1 MTLTL
6 RILNYDALE
15 NGGPLSIT
23 LNQSG
28 CSVGRRAAMD
38 WVLPDPER
46 HISGHHFDI
55 SFSEG
60 AYWLTDVSSNGT
72 FLQGQR
78 YRLEGPHRLTGSDQ
92 LLVGHYI
99 IGVELDAR
107 AQPQAQGQTHGLQT
121 PPMTH
126 PGPAAPTEDADPW
139 DFGPPLSPAPLAT
152 PAVNMPTPDMGDISQ
167 DFQPMHQ
174 PAPQPPP
181 VAPRPLQRPP
191 SPTTGDLS
199 GGAPMQPPNV
209 ASPHGAAPAPTPFM
223 AQPTP
228 QPQPQPQPQP
238 PQPAPPQTPAQGG
251 PAPSGDAILH
261 AFCEGAGITPAA
273 AQAQSPEEFARMLGY
288 CVRIATE
295 EMMRM
300 LQDRANVKHF
310 TKGGERTM
318 RSATGNNPLKFM
330 PDTAQAIETLFV
342 SPRDGFMTGP
352 EGFENALKDLRQHQ
366 AAVFAALQPA
376 LAHMLEGLSPEEI
389 EEASSTGGILG
400 TSKRG
405 KAWDLYVDRWDAKAK
420 EGENGMLDTFLKAF
434 SDAYAKA
441 SR

>member
-23 LNQSG
+23 LNRSG
-28 CSVGRRAAMD
+28 CSVGRRASMD

-99 IGVELDAR
+99 IGLELGAP
-107 AQPQAQGQTHGLQT
+107 AQPQPHGMTHGLQT

-126 PGPAAPTEDADPW
+126 PGPAAPAEDADPW
-139 DFGPPLSPAPLAT
+139 DFGPAMPPAP
-152 PAVNMPTPDMGDISQ
+152 PAASQVRVPAPQMGDISQ

-181 VAPRPLQRPP
+181 EAPRPLQRPP

-199 GGAPMQPPNV
+199 GGVPMQSPNFG
-209 ASPHGAAPAPTPFM
+209 SPQGAAPDPTPFM

-228 QPQPQPQPQP
+228 SQPTP
-238 PQPAPPQTPAQGG
+238 PAQVG
-251 PAPSGDAILH
+251 PAPSGDAILR
-261 AFCEGAGITPAA
+261 AFCDGAGIAPAA
-273 AQAQSPEEFARMLGY
+273 AQAQSPEDFARMLGY

-330 PDTAQAIETLFV
+330 PDTAQAIETMFV

-389 EEASSTGGILG
+389 EEASSAGGFLG